1 VRTVAIENLRRHLG
15 ELLRSEEPV
24 LVTRYGK
31 LAGVFY
37 PTPDPRTVAGKL
49 PPVEKTKKTRRKADP
64 QLPLLRGE

>member
-1 VRTVAIENLRRHLG
+1 MRTVAIESLRRHLG
-15 ELLRSEEPV
+15 GLLRSEEPV

-37 PTPDPRTVAGKL
+37 PTPDPKTLAPKVAPG
-49 PPVEKTKKTRRKADP
+49 EKAKRRRAKPDR